1 MRARPERQFYFRLA
15 GHLGYT
21 VGELLRRISSR
32 EITEWMV
39 YERITG
45 PLGGR
50 RSDVQ
55 MSVLASVV
63 ANSQRTKGRALTP
76 KDFLPAWD
84 GRQRMTPEEMF
95 AAVSQVNTAFGGT
108 VRRAR
113 TE

>member
-21 VGELLRRISSR
+21 VGELLARISSR
-32 EITEWMV
+32 ELTEWMT
-39 YERITG
+39 YEQVTG

-50 RSDVQ
+50 RSDVH

-63 ANSQRTKGRALTP
+63 ANSQRSKGRPLTP

-84 GRQRMTPEEMF
+84 GKQRMSAEDMF
-95 AAVSQVNTAFGGT
+95 AAVSQANTALGGT
-108 VRRAR
+108 IRHVKN
-113 TE
+113 